1 MLCTQAQGETADQ
14 SYNLEV
20 VSMRRTGDV
29 RQPARHVV
37 VSLVRLAKSLHS
49 TAEATVAAASSIGEL
64 AEICSEARTMEVD
77 APEEETSQEPETQA
91 AP

>member
-20 VSMRRTGDV
+20 VSMRRAGDI

-49 TAEATVAAASSIGEL
+49 TAEATVQTFFYFVNES
-64 AEICSEARTMEVD
+64 
-77 APEEETSQEPETQA
+77 
-91 AP
+91 